1 MFSITKDI
9 NLNSNNISSN
19 NKRFWRRIM
28 NSINLRNNSFNN
40 NNLLNNQK
48 SKNRWNRSE
57 RKHYTYLHKM
67 DSSLWNFNSNSSNSD
82 LINELWTHIVNS
94 FYRKRR
100 WRQQRYNSGREN
112 ETSAAE
118 ISNKSEEETVVF
130 MGLVTRRLLRVHCRN
145 NNEKHKFRVCQFWT
159 EETRE

>member
-1 MFSITKDI
+1 MFWPLRIKFGLQEPWEKVKRMFSITKDI

-94 FYRKRR
+94 FNRNRR
-100 WRQQRYNSGREN
+100 WRQQWYNSGREN
-112 ETSAAE
+112 ETHRRR
-118 ISNKSEEETVVF
+118 KSIARAKKKPWYSWV
-130 MGLVTRRLLRVHCRN
+130 
-145 NNEKHKFRVCQFWT
+145 
-159 EETRE
+159 